1 LSEPADLRAALVKQV
16 VSSVLWEDDCKAAA
30 DSGIAQFYECGPG
43 GALAGMMKRTAP
55 AAPIASLHEF
65 ADIPA

>member
-1 LSEPADLRAALVKQV
+1 MTTRRNFLKGGT
-16 VSSVLWEDDCKAAA
+16 AAA
-30 DSGIAQFYECGPG
+30 TGIAQFYECGPG

-55 AAPIASLHEF
+55 EAPIASLHEF